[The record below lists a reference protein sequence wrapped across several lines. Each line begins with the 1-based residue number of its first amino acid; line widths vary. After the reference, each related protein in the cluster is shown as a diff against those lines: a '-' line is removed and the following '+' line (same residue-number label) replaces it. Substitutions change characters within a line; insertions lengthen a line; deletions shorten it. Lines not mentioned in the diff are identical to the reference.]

1 MKSKFVQRIQMNSKC
16 VSRTKVCTGALSA
29 SGCAVGEGQA
39 GQLPGSQYQKV
50 ANIFNIRRGGGQ
62 DARKSILEGSKYA
75 TVHMV
80 TNMVTS
86 KYLIFNCQR
95 KVKNI

>member
-1 MKSKFVQRIQMNSKC
+1 MSSLNHLEQGWWERG
-16 VSRTKVCTGALSA
+16 RRA
-29 SGCAVGEGQA
+29 SCQEVNIRRW
-39 GQLPGSQYQKV
+39 L
-50 ANIFNIRRGGGQ
+50 IFNIRRGGGQ

>member
-1 MKSKFVQRIQMNSKC
+1 MISKYVPKLQMNSKC

-86 KYLIFNCQR
+86 KYLIFNCQSSR
-95 KVKNI
+95 GR